1 MNSCSLCEKIYL
13 SEEKFNI
20 YLCYDCHNK
29 TSFCMNCDKIMSKI
43 FNYINIFKCD
53 YCNKVAPALSKLLVE
68 MENQNDKNDI
78 NQINN
83 IPNINEIKENNIL
96 YNNNFNFNTPNGNKI
111 IFPLN
116 INKNSI
122 NTPPTYS
129 SFLFDIKNNTNL
141 EKNEEKNT
149 ILNLSEINKN
159 SKINKSF
166 HLINYKNGKEL
177 LKDNKR
183 NILYLLNKHKDKI
196 N

>member
-83 IPNINEIKENNIL
+83 IPNINEIKENNISL
-96 YNNNFNFNTPNGNKI
+96 LFFIAI
-111 IFPLN
+111 IISAN
-116 INKNSI
+116 ISVFYFYKLKN
-122 NTPPTYS
+122 
-129 SFLFDIKNNTNL
+129 
-141 EKNEEKNT
+141 
-149 ILNLSEINKN
+149 
-159 SKINKSF
+159 
-166 HLINYKNGKEL
+166 
-177 LKDNKR
+177 
-183 NILYLLNKHKDKI
+183 
-196 N
+196 